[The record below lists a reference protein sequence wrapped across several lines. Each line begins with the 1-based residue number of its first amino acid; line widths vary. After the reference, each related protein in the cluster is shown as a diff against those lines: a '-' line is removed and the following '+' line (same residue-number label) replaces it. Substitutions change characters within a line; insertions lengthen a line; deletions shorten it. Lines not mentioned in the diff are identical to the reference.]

1 MVCRWRRAPR
11 AYAALALLLPSTCMP
26 DHLLFLPVSDSL
38 VLSFRRVPVSH
49 FLSVSLS
56 LCLACAYARALL
68 RIQVNSSLPT
78 VDVLAPL
85 IKAIHASLSTSN
97 PGHAASANAAFQVMV
112 CAAITKLRKK
122 TLKHLPEP
130 LHWGMVVRIQCT
142 SAYLCKECLQAPIL
156 KSLSS
161 LYAPK
166 G

>member
-1 MVCRWRRAPR
+1 
-11 AYAALALLLPSTCMP
+11 MP

-38 VLSFRRVPVSH
+38 VFSFRCVSVSH

-122 TLKHLPEP
+122 KLKHLPEP
-130 LHWGMVVRIQCT
+130 LHWCRMTLSPSRSLALAI
-142 SAYLCKECLQAPIL
+142 
-156 KSLSS
+156 SLSLLLSRS
-161 LYAPK
+161 LARARALSLSLSLAR
-166 G
+166 

>member
-11 AYAALALLLPSTCMP
+11 AHAALALLLPSTCMP

-38 VLSFRRVPVSH
+38 VFSFRCVSVSH

-97 PGHAASANAAFQVMV
+97 PGHGSRPVCTPGNNDTCKKDDLTADDMEVDRNDDMEAAAA
-112 CAAITKLRKK
+112 TK
-122 TLKHLPEP
+122 
-130 LHWGMVVRIQCT
+130 
-142 SAYLCKECLQAPIL
+142 
-156 KSLSS
+156 
-161 LYAPK
+161 
-166 G
+166 